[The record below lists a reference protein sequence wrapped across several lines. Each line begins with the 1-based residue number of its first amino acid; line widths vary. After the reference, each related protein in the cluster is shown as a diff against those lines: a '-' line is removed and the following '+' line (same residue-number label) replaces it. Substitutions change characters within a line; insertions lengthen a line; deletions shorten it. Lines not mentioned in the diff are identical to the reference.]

1 MTEVNMH
8 IVTDSGADLSFEECK
23 ALGVHMLPL
32 QVEVDGIPYQSGVDI
47 TPERFYELMDAAENM
62 PKTSTPSVG
71 DFVEL
76 YNRLAKEDPEIL
88 SVHISSGLSAT
99 ANTARTAAKLAE
111 NANVTIVDTLSLSAG
126 TQWQVLAAVALARA
140 GETMESIVAKLK
152 QVQQAILV
160 HFTLPDLKYL
170 IAGGR
175 ISHLKGMLASL
186 LGIKPII
193 QVDQEDGKYY
203 DKAKVRSFQKA
214 ISQIPQ
220 LLLKFHPEGTEL
232 QAQIATAANPEGGQ
246 MLRDAMDKIFK
257 CTWLP
262 ETSIGTALGAH
273 TGRGLVGV
281 ITAAKKALPEIPS
294 L

>member
-1 MTEVNMH
+1 MH

-23 ALGVHMLPL
+23 QLGIHMLPL
-32 QVEVDGIPYQSGVDI
+32 KVEVDGISYQSGVDI
-47 TPERFYELMDAAENM
+47 TPERFYELMDSADNM

-71 DFVEL
+71 EFLDL
-76 YNRLAKEDPEIL
+76 YNKLAEDDPQIL
-88 SVHISSGLSAT
+88 SVHISSGLSGT
-99 ANTARTAAKLAE
+99 SNTARTAAKLAE
-111 NANVTIVDTLSLSAG
+111 KAQVTIVDTLSLSAG

-140 GETMESIVAKLK
+140 GETIENIVAKLK
-152 QVQQAILV
+152 QIQEATLV

-175 ISHLKGMLASL
+175 ISHLKGMLASI

-193 QVDQEDGKYY
+193 QVDPVDGKYY
-203 DKAKVRSFQKA
+203 DKAKVRSYQKA
-214 ISQIPQ
+214 IYEIPR
-220 LLLKFHPEGTEL
+220 LLLKYHSEGAKL
-232 QAQIATAANPEGGQ
+232 KAQIATAANSEGGK
-246 MLRDAMDKIFK
+246 MLREAMDQVFS
-257 CTWLP
+257 CDWLP

-281 ITAAKKALPEIPS
+281 IVGEKKALPEIPA